1 MDSLT
6 PRFPEMRAPQVR
18 LRRRITLGLLRYIP
32 SPLLERLIWCTQPKF
47 VMAVAVMVVRQ
58 DRVLLLRHRYRRRH
72 PLGLVTGFIEPGEP
86 PRAAACREVQEET
99 GVAVIGDRLRFIRMS
114 FVSRHH
120 LEVVYCLEADDSFP
134 QFTPASLDGEI
145 ANGQWYTLDRLPSGI
160 SPAQLAIIEQI
171 DRSRAEGF
179 DPGRV

>member
-1 MDSLT
+1 MDSLA
-6 PRFPEMRAPQVR
+6 PRFPDMRAPKLR
-18 LRRRITLGLLRYIP
+18 LRRRITVGLLRYIP

-47 VMAVAVMVVRQ
+47 VMAVAVMALRQ
-58 DRVLLLRHRYRRRH
+58 DHVLLLRHRYRRRH

-86 PRAAACREVQEET
+86 PQVAACREIREET
-99 GVAVIGDRLRFIRMS
+99 GVAITGDRLRCIRMG

-120 LEVVYCLEADDSFP
+120 FEVVYCLEVDDSFP

-145 ANGQWYTLDRLPSGI
+145 ANGQWYALDHLPPGI

-171 DRSRAEGF
+171 DHSRAEGS
-179 DPGRV
+179 DPSHV